1 MRRLALV
8 LAWPPLLAWAQ
19 AFPSKRAK
27 IAVPFSASPV
37 VPSGGL
43 RTNANARVMSVRGA
57 PIAGLYAA
65 GNAAA
70 HLEFG
75 MGYQAGISLMSA
87 LTFGYLCVQH
97 INQGKAT

>member
-1 MRRLALV
+1 
-8 LAWPPLLAWAQ
+8 
-19 AFPSKRAK
+19 
-27 IAVPFSASPV
+27 

-43 RTNANARVMSVRGA
+43 RTNARAQVMNARGEPV
-57 PIAGLYAA
+57 AGLHAV

-87 LTFGYLCVQH
+87 LTFGYLCVEH
-97 INQGKAT
+97 LKGTS